1 MRYILD
7 TDHVSLLQRGHPQ
20 VVVNV
25 ARIALANNDCSCFL
39 L

>member
-20 VVVNV
+20 VAAHL
-25 ARIALANNDCSCFL
+25 ARIDLAI
-39 L
+39 